1 MLYIYGL
8 FFKNYDSGC
17 GIKNALVLVQR
28 TSFQQ
33 VIGLYTL
40 QCQSEFTKVTNQ
52 SSKSL
57 FRNYIKHAFT
67 IYNISNF
74 CMKKVSPS
82 SLYLT
87 HLECILMIIACTP

>member
-1 MLYIYGL
+1 MLYIYMYGL
-8 FFKNYDSGC
+8 FLKNYDSGC

-57 FRNYIKHAFT
+57 FRRMYLVDH
-67 IYNISNF
+67 
-74 CMKKVSPS
+74 CMYT
-82 SLYLT
+82 L
-87 HLECILMIIACTP
+87 IL